1 MSFQESQT
9 ITGQVSFDSS
19 TKKNW
24 ALAQRPHAK
33 ACIFLENHYR
43 LKYIFVYKF
52 VLLVCIFTHN
62 SNSEPN

>member
-9 ITGQVSFDSS
+9 ITDLVSFDSS

-24 ALAQRPHAK
+24 VHAQRPHAK
-33 ACIFLENHYR
+33 ACIFFRKPLQVIIY
-43 LKYIFVYKF
+43 FVYKF
-52 VLLVCIFTHN
+52 VLLVCIFIHT